1 MKNINTKNTVKGF
14 TLIELM
20 VVIAIIGVLATII
33 SAPIQTYLKKS
44 RDAKKI
50 ADINQI
56 KDALGQYAVDN
67 AGLYPASLS
76 ALTTG
81 SYLKALPSNA
91 LSTAPDKDKYMYVT
105 YDDLVGPQSYH
116 LGVALEFANAVLLG
130 DDDCRGTT
138 CYAQTVGIS
147 ANFRNAGAVSGGTYG
162 AGNPA
167 ASAAAAANSA
177 TPTSDF
183 NGAGSAESLGGLC
196 TATLTTCVYDVT
208 P

>member
-1 MKNINTKNTVKGF
+1 MKFTKNTVKGF

-44 RDAKKI
+44 RDAKRI

-67 AGLYPASLS
+67 GGLFPTDLSL
-76 ALTTG
+76 LTTG
-81 SYLKALPSNA
+81 SYLKALPAAA
-91 LSTAPDKDKYMYVT
+91 LPAAASKDKYMYVT
-105 YDDLVGPQSYH
+105 YEDAVGPQSYH
-116 LGVALEFANAVLLG
+116 LGVALEFQNSVLQQ
-130 DDDCRGTT
+130 DQDCT
-138 CYAQTVGIS
+138 GIS
-147 ANFRNAGAVSGGTYG
+147 CFAPTAGITATFRNAGATFG

-167 ASAAAAANSA
+167 ATVATAVANGAA
-177 TPTSDF
+177 PTSDF
-183 NGAGSAESLGGLC
+183 GGTGTMEAAGSVCSAV
-196 TATLTTCVYDVT
+196 LTTCIYDVT